1 MNAVLLLLQLVVAT
15 GAAAQCTVLSEIVT
29 AASSASAALSTAT
42 VVAVR
47 LHRPYCAEPD
57 ATHPLYLENALAA
70 AASGTLPD
78 VCHLHLF
85 LQFHQLSDIS
95 PYLSSSFV

>member
-29 AASSASAALSTAT
+29 AASSASAALATAT

-47 LHRPYCAEPD
+47 LHRPCCTQPD
-57 ATHPLYLENALAA
+57 TTPSLSTCRTLWPLLHPALYLTYVIF
-70 AASGTLPD
+70 TLFFTVVPT
-78 VCHLHLF
+78 
-85 LQFHQLSDIS
+85 I
-95 PYLSSSFV
+95 